1 MAQHQRTRRC
11 DLRQTQQAATAFRR
25 LVGGLAAEILRFDFS
40 CVCVAQRCSAR
51 IAIHEAHRVLPDT
64 RVLRGVFRA
73 LGIVPGYPS
82 FVQFC
87 AELILHLRFYP
98 VKKFTKLFYVGSTEK
113 SAMARERPLSQLCP
127 LNSPC
132 GTGHKRR
139 TSELGFRSLSP
150 KVLHQNFFEAAS
162 KPSFKRCSL
171 RSIFLLFP
179 GGFAFA
185 KALLNLRMPPSLGKP
200 ASSDFGVKKRRKQVL
215 QPAETAFR
223 GLPTPLYAIFEKP
236 AFRTKEA
243 TWVLLTQ
250 LGSNT
255 LQHFETAKRLRC
267 TVRSAL
273 AKHLPAYMAPVALR
287 AITSALQFRGHRAR
301 PSATG
306 PCECHSWPML
316 RIEINSGLAC
326 VPTLK
331 LSLLSMCPSP
341 LWFSHDTRTLHR
353 HCATAKTHRDSGQQS
368 VSHHVVV
375 RLATPSLQVFT
386 SSAVFPLWKSR

>member
-200 ASSDFGVKKRRKQVL
+200 ASSDFGVKNGGSRCYNLLKPHFAACQLHCTPFSKSRHSEQKR
-215 QPAETAFR
+215 PR
-223 GLPTPLYAIFEKP
+223 G
-236 AFRTKEA
+236 
-243 TWVLLTQ
+243 
-250 LGSNT
+250 S
-255 LQHFETAKRLRC
+255 
-267 TVRSAL
+267 
-273 AKHLPAYMAPVALR
+273 
-287 AITSALQFRGHRAR
+287 
-301 PSATG
+301 
-306 PCECHSWPML
+306 
-316 RIEINSGLAC
+316 
-326 VPTLK
+326 
-331 LSLLSMCPSP
+331 SLLS
-341 LWFSHDTRTLHR
+341 W
-353 HCATAKTHRDSGQQS
+353 G
-368 VSHHVVV
+368 
-375 RLATPSLQVFT
+375 ATPCSISKQL
-386 SSAVFPLWKSR
+386 SAFAALCALRWQNTCPRTWHPSH